1 MTASDWITLA
11 IALIVGGNALVVVA
25 RFIFRLDAKVDRLDD
40 KVDRLA
46 DDMRDL
52 KIYVGDIAKSLAA
65 LVERT
70 SVLEGHVEEIPRN
83 QRGKDG

>member
-1 MTASDWITLA
+1 MIPSDWITLA
-11 IALIVGGNALVVVA
+11 IALIGGGAALVVVA
-25 RFIFRLDAKVDRLDD
+25 RFIFRLDA

-52 KIYVGDIAKSLAA
+52 KIYVGDIAKSLVA

-70 SVLEGHVEEIPRN
+70 SNLEGRVEEISRN
-83 QRGKDG
+83 QRGKDD

>member
-11 IALIVGGNALVVVA
+11 IALIGCGTALVVVA
-25 RFIFRLDAKVDRLDD
+25 RFIFRLDAKVDRLGD

-52 KIYVGDIAKSLAA
+52 KIYVGDIAKSLAV

-70 SVLEGHVEEIPRN
+70 SNLEGRVAEISRN
-83 QRGKDG
+83 QRGKDD

>member
-1 MTASDWITLA
+1 MATSDWITLA
-11 IALIVGGNALVVVA
+11 IALIAGGTALVVVA
-25 RFIFRLDAKVDRLDD
+25 RFIFRLDA

-70 SVLEGHVEEIPRN
+70 SNLEGRVEEISRN
-83 QRGKDG
+83 QRGKDD